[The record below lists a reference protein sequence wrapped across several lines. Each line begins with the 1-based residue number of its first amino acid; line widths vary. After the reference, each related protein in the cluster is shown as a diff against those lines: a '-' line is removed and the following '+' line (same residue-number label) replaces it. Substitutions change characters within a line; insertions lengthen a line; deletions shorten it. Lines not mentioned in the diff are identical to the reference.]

1 MCKIYVMENISS
13 TSVPLGSLA
22 VLFAATT
29 ILVLVSKTIKARA
42 VDEAIKNNM
51 TEKRLQKNRPL
62 SEQKKRLEELLKK

>member
-1 MCKIYVMENISS
+1 MENISS